1 MALSELS
8 ELFVKSGIFD
18 GDLVDAIRIAFKEI
32 EITEEVIAQ
41 RKDDP
46 NFEIINFSLMPY
58 DSPFLYDVPDW
69 LYRDHV
75 EEIADRLGK
84 IRIDMKKK
92 EIEEIMAIATDAELV
107 NVASQASL
115 VNPIRY
121 EYGVAVL
128 EVFNR
133 ICKRQGLENRII
145 DVPQMNE
152 KELSDLEI
160 EMKSMIKNKDRVDE
174 VWKVVKELRK
184 KKGEKQ

>member
-1 MALSELS
+1 MELSELS
-8 ELFVKSGIFD
+8 ELFDKRLSN
-18 GDLVDAIRIAFKEI
+18 AIWNTFRQI
-32 EITEEVIAQ
+32 EVTEGVIAQ

-58 DSPFLYDVPDW
+58 HSSFLSGVPDW
-69 LYRDHV
+69 LYRDHA
-75 EEIADRLGK
+75 EEIADRLSK
-84 IRIDMKKK
+84 IDLDMKKK

-133 ICKRQGLENRII
+133 ICKRQGLKNRII
-145 DVPQMNE
+145 DVPRMNE
-152 KELSDLEI
+152 KELSDLEN

-184 KKGEKQ
+184 KKEEKQ